1 MSKAR
6 NEKANAPKIKLTR
19 AERKQLQQLVEK
31 HKKPKHP
38 QTAQQSIP
46 YHRMYPDGV
55 CRVTDKL
62 YSKTVQFYDI
72 NYQQA
77 TDDDKNAIFGNWSNI
92 YNFFQPGLHVQWT
105 FPGNRVN
112 EAEFRQS
119 LIIDPQDDGH
129 NDKREEMTGILMG
142 QVEKGNNA
150 IERTKYVTIAL
161 EADNAKTAKTRLEQT
176 ELQLII

>member
-1 MSKAR
+1 MAKRKNKVDRKAQKKKE
-6 NEKANAPKIKLTR
+6 EKRLSVQKTIRYKEMGR
-19 AERKQLQQLVEK
+19 
-31 HKKPKHP
+31 
-38 QTAQQSIP
+38 
-46 YHRMYPDGV
+46 DGI
-55 CRVTDKL
+55 CRVQGKQ
-62 YSKTVQFYDI
+62 YSKCIRFYDI

-176 ELQLII
+176 ELQLMNHLKKQLSLQMKQMKSK